1 MVHVIGGLGTVLVV
15 AAYFLVSSGKIASR
29 SLSYQ
34 GMNLSGAILL
44 TLYGYLLF
52 AWATVALNVI
62 WGAIALVALYRVVAT
77 RRKARPETQ
86 G

>member
-1 MVHVIGGLGTVLVV
+1 MVHVVGGIGTVLVV
-15 AAYFLVSSGKIASR
+15 AAYFLVSTGRVPSR

-34 GMNLSGAILL
+34 GMNLSGALLL

-62 WGAIALVALYRVVAT
+62 WGAIAVVALYGVLTT
-77 RRKARPETQ
+77 RRRQRPETED
-86 G
+86 